1 MNALSIFEKHLGNA
15 LGSGEQKNLAKNIKD
30 INQAIGSL
38 QTIDS
43 TLKKALQN
51 LQDFQSFCQSCE
63 CSFMGENLINK
74 EITLLLFGQTQSFFI
89 QDFTTL
95 ALEKS
100 QEELESYFTQKR
112 EEISSILDWVM
123 EEMEQTPAQS
133 TFSPSMGYS
142 LQQGIY
148 KI

>member
-1 MNALSIFEKHLGNA
+1 MNALSIFEKHIGNA
-15 LGSGEQKNLAKNIKD
+15 LGAGEQKNLAKNIKD

-51 LQDFQSFCQSCE
+51 LQNFQEFSQNLE

-89 QDFTTL
+89 QNLSTL
-95 ALEKS
+95 SQEYS
-100 QEELESYFTQKR
+100 QEELENYLTQKR
-112 EEISSILDWVM
+112 AEISSILDWVM
-123 EEMEQTPAQS
+123 EEMEQTPTQS

-142 LQQGIY
+142 LQNGIY